1 MSVITLSATLPSE
14 FVSTATVGTS
24 ADWLVIQKSG
34 ENYLRKIPASASA
47 FGAANLAGS
56 VYQEFS
62 AANLYMPPQASILCD
77 GGTRGIIMETAATT
91 AYCLHFKVY
100 APGIGFAPLTAAA
113 INCTTLT
120 CSAAGAIV
128 LPSTASIWCSGNTRG
143 IQFNTSDTTV
153 YGNEF
158 KAWNASA
165 GAWAAITAASIYC
178 PSGTAQ
184 ATAFYFSTD
193 GDTGI
198 SRTSD
203 NVLNLVAGGST
214 IAQAVSADNS
224 LATHHVRPTV
234 TNTYDLGNASFV
246 YTGVWATDT
255 SINTSDARRKADIT
269 DCDLG
274 LDFIAALR
282 PVSYRW
288 QEKIVRIDRDPETL
302 DDVPVMGPGIRRH
315 YSLIAQE
322 VKALLGTQDFAGYIY
337 DEESDIH
344 ALRLSEFIAPLIK
357 AVQEERAA
365 RLALEARIAALE

>member
-1 MSVITLSATLPSE
+1 MSIITLTATLPSE

-47 FGAANLAGS
+47 FGAANLAGY
-56 VYQEFS
+56 VYQNFS

-100 APGIGFAPLTAAA
+100 APGIGFSPLTASD
-113 INCTTLT
+113 ISCTTLT
-120 CSAAGAIV
+120 CSAAGAIL
-128 LPSTASIWCSGNTRG
+128 LPTTASIWCSGNQRG
-143 IQFNTSDTTV
+143 IQFNNSDTTIYGGELKV
-153 YGNEF
+153 Y
-158 KAWNASA
+158 SVTS
-165 GAWAAITAASIYC
+165 GAFAPIIGDSIYC
-178 PSGTAQ
+178 ATGGCTASNFRF
-184 ATAFYFSTD
+184 TAD
-193 GDTGI
+193 ADTGI
-198 SRTSD
+198 SRTTE
-203 NVLNLVAGGST
+203 NILNITTGGT
-214 IAQAVSADNS
+214 TQAQFLDGE
-224 LATHHVRPTV
+224 LASKNVRPLS
-234 TNTYDLGNASFV
+234 TNTYALGNASYV

-288 QEKIVRIDRDPETL
+288 QEKVVRIDRDPETL
-302 DDVPVMGPGIRRH
+302 EDVPVMGPGIRRH
-315 YSLIAQE
+315 YSLIAQD